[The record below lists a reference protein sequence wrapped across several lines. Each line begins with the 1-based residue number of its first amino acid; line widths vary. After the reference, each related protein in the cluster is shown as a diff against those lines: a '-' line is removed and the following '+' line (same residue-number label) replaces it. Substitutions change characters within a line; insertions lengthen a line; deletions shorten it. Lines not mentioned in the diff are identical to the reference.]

1 MAQGEYIAPEKIENI
16 LTARCKL
23 ILQIYVH
30 GDSLE
35 STLVAV
41 AIPDPETFL
50 PFANA
55 VSGTQVTMADRAGY
69 KKLINDPQ
77 VNAAFMVELEKAGKA
92 GKLRGFEFVK
102 RLHLSTDMFSVENN
116 MMTPTSKVR
125 RPQVREFF
133 ADKVQ
138 AMYED
143 IHRTTPVAKL

>member
-1 MAQGEYIAPEKIENI
+1 LAQGEYIAPEKIENI
-16 LTARCKL
+16 LAARCKL
-23 ILQIYVH
+23 VLQIYVH

-41 AIPDPETFL
+41 SIPDPETFL

-55 VSGTQVTMADRAGY
+55 VAGTQVTLADRAGY
-69 KKLINDPQ
+69 RKLINNPM
-77 VNAAFMVELEKAGKA
+77 VNAAFMLELEKAGKA
-92 GKLRGFEFVK
+92 GGLRGFEFVK

-125 RPQVREFF
+125 RPQVREYFL
-133 ADKVQ
+133 DKIQ

-143 IHRTTPVAKL
+143 IHSTAPSAKL